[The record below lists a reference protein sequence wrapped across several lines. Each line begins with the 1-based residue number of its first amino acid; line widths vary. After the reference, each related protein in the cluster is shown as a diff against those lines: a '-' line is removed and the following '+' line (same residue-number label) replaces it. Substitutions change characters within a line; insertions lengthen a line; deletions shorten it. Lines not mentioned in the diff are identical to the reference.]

1 MLNEKL
7 SAHEIRMAR
16 NAERERYARE
26 GITPATGYA
35 RPTATKEELT
45 EAARLNAARA
55 LPDAMFDSNPQV
67 QRLRDDLAVKQA
79 LIAQRIPVKNWL
91 AAQMGRMDLAAK
103 VAEGGIPQ
111 ALIEDAV
118 AQDEG
123 FTKARAAIEALNF
136 AKTVREY
143 ARAAYDVV
151 APSDPAAQH
160 ALYGALDAARV
171 ALDECLFSLKKAHV
185 DALERANKEV
195 AAMNGGEQ

>member
-91 AAQMGRMDLAAK
+91 ATQMGQMDLAVK
-103 VAEGGIPQ
+103 VAEG
-111 ALIEDAV
+111 V
-118 AQDEG
+118 
-123 FTKARAAIEALNF
+123 TKARGAMVGLNF
-136 AKTVREY
+136 ARTVREC

>member
-7 SAHEIRMAR
+7 SAHEIHMAR

-26 GITPATGYA
+26 GITPATGYT
-35 RPTATKEELT
+35 RPKATKEELT

-91 AAQMGRMDLAAK
+91 AAQMGQMDLAAK

-123 FTKARAAIEALNF
+123 FTKTRAAIEALNF

-151 APSDPAAQH
+151 APSNPAAQH
-160 ALYGALDAARV
+160 ALYGSLEAARV